1 MSKKTGKSV
10 ICIFILL
17 TTLFLNAQED
27 KRIKNNLHLLA
38 NQLRDSL
45 NYNGV
50 LVVSDNGN
58 PLLQKA
64 FGYSNYEHQVKN
76 DLDTKFRIA
85 SVSKM
90 FTSYAIYILA
100 DKKLINL
107 NSSITSLIPSLKDK
121 FKDITVSQLIL
132 HTSGLTR
139 SIDNLNGKTNHDF
152 YTSEELI
159 SIINSTDLQSAPGK
173 SFSYSNIGFSLLG
186 IILENTTKKPYE
198 KAMEDLVFNPLG
210 LNNTGH
216 EIEWGVEVNK
226 ADGYNMLGK
235 SIYKANHENKSHV
248 FAAGSLFSTTNDLL
262 LFSKEVMN
270 GTLLSTQGHEKYLKV
285 VANNRTGGGWVSWG
299 YKAKLEKEKSA
310 GQLIMH
316 GGSSSGFRAVICIF
330 LDHKKIVIG
339 LSNQPPINTSII
351 YNRFGNV
358 ALGLNIE
365 PIHKPIIDDII
376 SYVLKNEH
384 QKALLKYK
392 TLKDKYPNKQG
403 IRTTDLNS
411 LGYTYLGYH
420 QFQKAVS
427 VFKFASKLF
436 PNDANIF
443 DSYAEALFKSGNQ
456 KRAIEMYQKSLELN
470 PKNDKAK
477 KIVSKF
483 LNRTKSV
490 KKS

>member
-1 MSKKTGKSV
+1 MIKSSKWLINVLLLFTT
-10 ICIFILL
+10 IFLQ
-17 TTLFLNAQED
+17 AQQE

-38 NQLRDSL
+38 NQLKDSL
-45 NYNGV
+45 SYNGV
-50 LVVSDNGN
+50 IMISDNGN
-58 PLLQKA
+58 PLLKKA
-64 FGYSNYEHQVKN
+64 FGYSNYEHQIKN
-76 DLDTKFRIA
+76 NLNTKFRIA

-107 NSSITSLIPSLKDK
+107 NSSIRNFIPSLNKK
-121 FKDITVSQLIL
+121 FKNITVSQLIL

-139 SIDNLNGKTNHDF
+139 SIDNLGGKTNHDS
-152 YTSEELI
+152 YTNDELI
-159 SIINSTDLQSAPGK
+159 SIINSTDLQSVPGR

-186 IILENTTKKPYE
+186 IIIENTTKKSYG
-198 KAMEDLVFNPLG
+198 KAMEDLVFTPLG

-216 EIEWGVEVNK
+216 EVEGDVLVNK
-226 ADGYNMLGK
+226 ANGYNMLGK

-248 FAAGSLFSTTNDLL
+248 FGAGSLFSTANDLL

-270 GTLLSTQGHEKYLKV
+270 GTLLSTQMHEKYLKI

-358 ALGLNIE
+358 ALGLDIE

-376 SYVLKNEH
+376 SHVLNNEH
-384 QKALLKYK
+384 QNALLKYK
-392 TLKDKYPNKQG
+392 ILKDKYPNKQG
-403 IRTTDLNS
+403 IRATDLNS
-411 LGYTYLGYH
+411 LGYTYLGYN
-420 QFQKAVS
+420 QFKNAVS

-436 PNDANIF
+436 SNDANIF
-443 DSYAEALFKSGNQ
+443 DSYADALFKSGNQ